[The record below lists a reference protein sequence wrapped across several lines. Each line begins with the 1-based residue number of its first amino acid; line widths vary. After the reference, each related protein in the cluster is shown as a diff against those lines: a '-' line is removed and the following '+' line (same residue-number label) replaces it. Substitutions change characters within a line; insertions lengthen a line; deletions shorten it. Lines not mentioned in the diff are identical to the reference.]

1 MGMGNHSNVW
11 SVRAVVLFKLQRFA
25 NAKLYKF
32 SWGLNGYPRSTFSV
46 FSAIWMRPRKTNP
59 SPNTRENRLSGTTI
73 RLLGVFV
80 PLSSSNCKDSQ
91 MQSSI
96 TFKFSWGL
104 NGYQRS
110 TFSVFSL
117 GESGQGRRIQALTAE
132 KTNSVGHERVRW
144 LMRPETNRLQTAFSK
159 PDRNLAAL
167 LYHS

>member
-1 MGMGNHSNVW
+1 MGMGNHSNVR

-25 NAKLYKF
+25 NAKFYKF

-59 SPNTRENRLSGTTI
+59 SRNTRENRLSGTTI

-110 TFSVFSL
+110 TFSVFSA
-117 GESGQGRRIQALTAE
+117 RRIWPRT
-132 KTNSVGHERVRW
+132 TNPSPNSRENKLCGTWKSSVVDATRDESIA
-144 LMRPETNRLQTAFSK
+144 NCIQ
-159 PDRNLAAL
+159 
-167 LYHS
+167 